1 MPASSVALCRT
12 VARVLR
18 TSETSRERK
27 GGLQPLDVGGVDH
40 RRGTALRGLRG
51 SEPLSHLSLRAAN
64 DAPKD
69 PNHPSAGVPLNR
81 LGDHDPL
88 RQKKSRPS
96 SLAGANRL
104 TQYLERL
111 LRAAGEPVGVEQQAL
126 GCSTSAHTKKERPD
140 QMPVAPHLHHAA
152 KPQPATNRKRQCQPH
167 HAADDANA
175 AQLIGLT
182 LPQEPSP
189 GLNDLF
195 VNPPALPPALALP
208 ARDGTLVQRKGRDYG
223 LWRAAVCQ
231 KRHDGYD
238 QLVRLVRP
246 VESWALGGGEGS
258 AASFAAIAAL
268 FSAVDHDRSLARS
281 SVGPQ

>member
-111 LRAAGEPVGVEQQAL
+111 LRVAREPVGAEQQAL

-140 QMPVAPHLHHAA
+140 QMPPSRRTCTTPPSHSRLL
-152 KPQPATNRKRQCQPH
+152 TES
-167 HAADDANA
+167 ADASHT
-175 AQLIGLT
+175 T
-182 LPQEPSP
+182 LPTMRMRNS
-189 GLNDLF
+189 
-195 VNPPALPPALALP
+195 
-208 ARDGTLVQRKGRDYG
+208 
-223 LWRAAVCQ
+223 
-231 KRHDGYD
+231 
-238 QLVRLVRP
+238 
-246 VESWALGGGEGS
+246 S
-258 AASFAAIAAL
+258 A
-268 FSAVDHDRSLARS
+268 
-281 SVGPQ
+281 